1 MKLLM
6 GTRSFSRSN
15 HDRDLDFTTVKP
27 PANPTSKSLDT
38 FSSSNSSSNNLFT
51 KRSST
56 DSSSSQVPVVG
67 TGGSGP
73 KQPENYS
80 PEISFIFKSFNA
92 DYDKANRRRRPNSLP
107 LSIERKPQDRLFL
120 YLFLAAIL
128 LSAYTVFDAKYVRRT
143 NINLVLNGHDDWG
156 NVCGQANREIP
167 NAAWSGQNMT
177 NRKYMLLRLSRNF
190 TVNSI
195 CIENCTFNDYL

>member
-6 GTRSFSRSN
+6 GARSFSRSN
-15 HDRDLDFTTVKP
+15 HDRLDFTSVKP

-38 FSSSNSSSNNLFT
+38 FSSSNSSNNLFT

-56 DSSSSQVPVVG
+56 DSSASQAPLAPG
-67 TGGSGP
+67 PPATG
-73 KQPENYS
+73 S
-80 PEISFIFKSFNA
+80 PEISFIFKSFDA
-92 DYDKANRRRRPNSLP
+92 THRPVALP
-107 LSIERKPQDRLFL
+107 LSIERKPQDRLFF
-120 YLFLAAIL
+120 YLFAATIL
-128 LSAYTVFDAKYVRRT
+128 VSAYTVFDAKYVRRT
-143 NINLVLNGHDDWG
+143 NISLVLNGHDDWG

-177 NRKYMLLRLSRNF
+177 SRKYMLLRLSRNF

>member
-6 GTRSFSRSN
+6 GTHSFSRTD
-15 HDRDLDFTTVKP
+15 HDRDLDFTSVKP

-56 DSSSSQVPVVG
+56 DSSSSPVAVA
-67 TGGSGP
+67 GGGKKPSG
-73 KQPENYS
+73 ENYS

-92 DYDKANRRRRPNSLP
+92 GDLDKANQRRRPNSLP
-107 LSIERKPQDRLFL
+107 LSIERKPQDKFFF
-120 YLFLAAIL
+120 YLFIVAIL
-128 LSAYTVFDAKYVRRT
+128 VMAYTVFDAKYVRKT
-143 NINLVLNGHDDWG
+143 NVNLVLNGHDDWG
-156 NVCGQANREIP
+156 NICGQANREIP
-167 NAAWSGQNMT
+167 SAAWSGQNMT

>member
-6 GTRSFSRSN
+6 GTHSYARSN
-15 HDRDLDFTTVKP
+15 HDRDLDFTSVKP
-27 PANPTSKSLDT
+27 PANQTVSKSLDT
-38 FSSSNSSSNNLFT
+38 FSSSNSSSNLFT

-56 DSSSSQVPVVG
+56 DSSSSPLAVAVGKKPV
-67 TGGSGP
+67 
-73 KQPENYS
+73 ENYS

-92 DYDKANRRRRPNSLP
+92 DNFDKARRRRPNSLP
-107 LSIERKPQDRLFL
+107 LSIERKPQDRFFF
-120 YLFLAAIL
+120 YLFMFAIL
-128 LSAYTVFDAKYVRRT
+128 VTAYTVFDAKYVRKT

-177 NRKYMLLRLSRNF
+177 TRKYQLLRLSRNF

>member
-6 GTRSFSRSN
+6 GTRSFSRTG
-15 HDRDLDFTTVKP
+15 RDPLDFTSVKP
-27 PANPTSKSLDT
+27 PPNPTSKSLDT

-56 DSSSSQVPVVG
+56 DSSSSQVPVG
-67 TGGSGP
+67 HKKP
-73 KQPENYS
+73 PENYS

-92 DYDKANRRRRPNSLP
+92 DYDKATRRRRPNSLP

-120 YLFLAAIL
+120 YLFLAALL

-143 NINLVLNGHDDWG
+143 NIALVLNGHDVWG
-156 NVCGQANREIP
+156 NICGQANREIP
-167 NAAWSGQNMT
+167 GAAWSGQNMT
-177 NRKYMLLRLSRNF
+177 SRKYMLLRLSRNF